1 MLNGLLCHHLTH
13 IGSSGWITDHCGTS
27 TNQSNWLIA
36 THLQTLHQTKCH
48 KMSYMQAVCC
58 RIKSNI
64 ERCLSFIDQTA
75 DLLFVCYLCNQ
86 TSCYKFFVQCH
97 LSFLQNIFSFWGIK
111 KRPYKN
117 IRTKYTPCYH
127 LISRLPHDNRLCKYR
142 YQYFSL
148 CNVCQS
154 VCPYLTSVQGAAP
167 RCIHVSDLPR
177 LSSTGCFLWQLLA
190 NTTCSLPRLCYH
202 SQ

>member
-1 MLNGLLCHHLTH
+1 MC
-13 IGSSGWITDHCGTS
+13 SS
-27 TNQSNWLIA
+27 
-36 THLQTLHQTKCH
+36 
-48 KMSYMQAVCC
+48 
-58 RIKSNI
+58 
-64 ERCLSFIDQTA
+64 

-97 LSFLQNIFSFWGIK
+97 LSFLQNIFSFLGIK

>member
-1 MLNGLLCHHLTH
+1 MLNGFRCHHLTH
-13 IGSSGWITDHCGTS
+13 IRSSRWVSDHRCAAA
-27 TNQSNWLIA
+27 NQSDRFISR
-36 THLQTLHQTKCH
+36 HLKTLHQAERH
-48 KMSYMQAVCC
+48 KMANMKAVRC

-86 TSCYKFFVQCH
+86 ASCYKFFVQCL
-97 LSFLQNIFSFWGIK
+97 LSFLQNIFSFLGIK

-148 CNVCQS
+148 CNVCHS

-190 NTTCSLPRLCYH
+190 ITTCSLPRLCYH